1 MSSLTVRLGYSFF
14 YLLGDTFQHILL
26 STKKAVNNH
35 HDYLLLHFPLIYL
48 FKNENRMNSLVQ
60 HWITLSAIT

>member
-1 MSSLTVRLGYSFF
+1 M
-14 YLLGDTFQHILL
+14 
-26 STKKAVNNH
+26 NNH
-35 HDYLLLHFPLIYL
+35 HDYSLLHFPLIYL